1 MILCDNA
8 RIVLS
13 LAFLFLAYGLRVP
26 ACFQTRFDTN
36 VDATTNSNT
45 ALNLRSPVRLP
56 NAQRSPMFE
65 KMKTVA
71 AKSTVVEKMKNNERL
86 SRLFPSAEVLYRPID
101 QPLERELSWSD
112 RVELLP
118 YMATFLLFASA
129 SALWHSALPIEGW
142 SMIELCFFTYVQ
154 ALVTFN
160 LGRPAPLDKSFEHD
174 RDWDIMWNNVFDTVD
189 SDGSGE
195 GWKAWFDSWFLE
207 GDFEDI
213 TLEDARDFMAWAMY
227 SSVLEYLKEDELKA
241 LDDAIVLVEKRCGHH
256 TFPPRSG
263 VSGGKSVTSMRST
276 IEPLQWIHKPL
287 T

>member
-1 MILCDNA
+1 
-8 RIVLS
+8 
-13 LAFLFLAYGLRVP
+13 
-26 ACFQTRFDTN
+26 
-36 VDATTNSNT
+36 
-45 ALNLRSPVRLP
+45 
-56 NAQRSPMFE
+56 MFE

-160 LGRPAPLDKSFEHD
+160 LGRPAPLWSYVLSIYDIYCDYYTCLD
-174 RDWDIMWNNVFDTVD
+174 RI
-189 SDGSGE
+189 
-195 GWKAWFDSWFLE
+195 
-207 GDFEDI
+207 
-213 TLEDARDFMAWAMY
+213 
-227 SSVLEYLKEDELKA
+227 
-241 LDDAIVLVEKRCGHH
+241 
-256 TFPPRSG
+256 
-263 VSGGKSVTSMRST
+263 
-276 IEPLQWIHKPL
+276 
-287 T
+287 